1 MDSRTSKIRSQ
12 IKSDYKLTLHK
23 ACFSEG
29 HIPRFIILDR
39 TRNIHSYIDFYDYPS
54 QNLRGE
60 KLRSNDEIKEK
71 LIKFCQI
78 QYSTLDRPFF
88 LYISNHKDSYLI
100 DVSDLRVAAF
110 NGELDY
116 IKIRDFRI
124 DKNELFQ
131 RIKKEL

>member
-1 MDSRTSKIRSQ
+1 MDSRISKIISQ
-12 IKSDYKLTLHK
+12 IKRDYKLTLHE
-23 ACFSEG
+23 ACFSEW
-29 HIPRFIILDR
+29 HLPRFIILDR

-60 KLRSNDEIKEK
+60 KLSSCDEIKEK

-88 LYISNHKDSYLI
+88 LYIENHKDSYLI
-100 DVSDLRVAAF
+100 DVSDLRAAAL
-110 NGELDY
+110 NCELDHM
-116 IKIRDFRI
+116 KIRDLRI
-124 DKNELFQ
+124 NKNELFQ